1 MRPHRALSGG
11 GSQSRSHSRRHWAA
25 VSVLGTRA
33 DHTGPGRSKRPI
45 EGGRPREWAPYVAR
59 RRTGVFRIMKR
70 FLAVER
76 ALRTTAPHE
85 LLDAIRAVLIEQY
98 GAEDVELF
106 MADSSLSVLQPASV
120 LPRTLEPVSVH
131 NSPPGRAFGSQQPY
145 REEGRNGQTVCATTG
160 SACCRS
166 RCPTATPLTAQPT
179 GRGRTYVH
187 ALRQSGEIEPRFRL
201 QDPKSPQLVRRQ
213 PQTRP
218 PGQPPTTRSRDRP
231 RHRRSPARRRV
242 GHHPVRSTG
251 RPPSHWDESHTH
263 RFQ

>member
-1 MRPHRALSGG
+1 
-11 GSQSRSHSRRHWAA
+11 
-25 VSVLGTRA
+25 
-33 DHTGPGRSKRPI
+33 
-45 EGGRPREWAPYVAR
+45 
-59 RRTGVFRIMKR
+59 MKR

-76 ALRTTAPHE
+76 ALRTAAPHE

-106 MADSSLSVLQPASV
+106 MADSSLSVLQPVSV

-213 PQTRP
+213 PRTRP
-218 PGQPPTTRSRDRP
+218 LGGHRPHVRETVHGIGDLQRDGEWVITRSARP
-231 RHRRSPARRRV
+231 AVPRA
-242 GHHPVRSTG
+242 TG
-251 RPPSHWDESHTH
+251 TSHTRIAFSNRLAMQIPPSFNRGEHIRRLGLDASRDLVSPSGRE
-263 RFQ
+263 